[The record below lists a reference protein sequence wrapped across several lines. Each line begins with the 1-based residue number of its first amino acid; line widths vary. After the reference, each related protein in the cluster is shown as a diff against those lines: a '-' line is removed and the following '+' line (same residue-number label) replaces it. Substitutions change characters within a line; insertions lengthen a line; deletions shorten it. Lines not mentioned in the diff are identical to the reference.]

1 MEDLDSLLQQIDE
14 LDAKADE
21 SIQEPAQP
29 PESFVESDSIID
41 PDDPILNKRI
51 DEKITIVD
59 AQDDI
64 KVNLDIIP
72 TEITPVVQAEEPLI
86 DIKKYL
92 NKLDTVTDSILE
104 SCNADRLEAQ
114 DIINM
119 YRREI
124 DSAIT
129 NSRQPQRM
137 FVDGLVKA
145 LEVKSNVNMTAVK
158 ALEATAK
165 MIATTKAGSS
175 VQVNNL
181 NVGPGNSSDL
191 ESVLALPLSQDDEY

>member
-1 MEDLDSLLQQIDE
+1 
-14 LDAKADE
+14 
-21 SIQEPAQP
+21 
-29 PESFVESDSIID
+29 
-41 PDDPILNKRI
+41 
-51 DEKITIVD
+51 
-59 AQDDI
+59 
-64 KVNLDIIP
+64 
-72 TEITPVVQAEEPLI
+72 
-86 DIKKYL
+86 
-92 NKLDTVTDSILE
+92 
-104 SCNADRLEAQ
+104 
-114 DIINM
+114 
-119 YRREI
+119 
-124 DSAIT
+124 
-129 NSRQPQRM
+129 M